1 MQEDSKSPAVI
12 SRIISALVLAAFSA
26 LLVLSA
32 VLLLLFLMPYPQAAS
47 WVNHLARDGQL
58 EAFSALRYQQW
69 RTAGLILSA
78 LSLIFSLASLFF
90 WRRSSSYVTHWIMSI
105 PVCLHFFGQD
115 WATFWQAVRKF
126 GRSTMIWALLAVTG
140 IAIILRIFLIMAP
153 MQHDEAYSAVIFGF
167 EPLHNS
173 LSDYHYPNNHVFHTL
188 LVHVSYLLFGA
199 QEWAVRLPAFLSGVL
214 LAPLGFVLAK
224 RWYGTKS
231 AWLAGIMI
239 ASLPALIDYS
249 TNSRG
254 YTLMALFTLL
264 LFILGTYLKS
274 HQNLAGWLFVILF
287 GALGFYTLPIMVYPL
302 AIFYAWLGL
311 SWLISD
317 YNRDSYKNRF
327 LLALFLSG
335 ILTTILGVALYIPIF
350 RNWGIQS
357 LFANPYVEAVA
368 ANTFHQT
375 LISRAMDAW
384 QMLNAGKLPWIGFVF
399 LIGFLLSTIF
409 YRRIVKEKLPL
420 QLISLITIVLF
431 IFIQRPNIYAR
442 TWIFFLPLLCIWAA
456 AGLIA
461 VFDQIP
467 VLVLRQRKMPIVFIL
482 TAVWSIFFAVGGI
495 LYNIEKYPDSLP
507 QSGDIEKTTLFL
519 KGKLK
524 QDDIVVITAIDDAP
538 MWFYFVKYGLPK
550 SYFERNRPF
559 ETAYVIVNPSDNQT
573 VHAVIADRG
582 PDTGFFDF
590 STLLH
595 VNTIGK
601 QEIYGITANKN
612 ALRNA
617 YGNIDL
623 K

>member
-26 LLVLSA
+26 LLVVSA

-90 WRRSSSYVTHWIMSI
+90 WRRSSSRATHWIMSI
-105 PVCLHFFGQD
+105 PVCLHFLGQD
-115 WATFWQAVRKF
+115 WATFWRAVRKF
-126 GRSTMIWALLAVTG
+126 GRSKMIWALLAVTG

-317 YNRDSYKNRF
+317 YNQDSYKNRF